1 VDVEAGRVRAVR
13 VRGADG
19 NGTAGAGNG
28 EPLAADL
35 IVDAGGRG
43 SRLADWLQHYGYPAS
58 REERIGVNLQY
69 ASRFYRAWPD
79 PGRRWKALLVYPVR
93 PAGTRIGALF
103 PGEHDLWMVTAGG
116 YAGDHPPGDEAGF
129 LDFLRSLPQ
138 RDVYEAVCDAEPLS
152 DVHTFRF
159 PHARWLRYDELSRLP
174 AGLLPLG
181 DSVCSFDPVFGQG
194 MSVAAMGARVLA
206 AHLETDPAAVNPRR
220 FLRALARVVAV
231 PWLLTSSEDLRY
243 PQVDG
248 RRPFWLGGLQA
259 YTRRVFQLCGH
270 DAAVYDRLLRVLHL
284 LDGPEQLFHPEVLA
298 GVVSTLNPFSLKL
311 PPLRERGP
319 GEAGEGAR
327 G

>member
-1 VDVEAGRVRAVR
+1 
-13 VRGADG
+13 
-19 NGTAGAGNG
+19 
-28 EPLAADL
+28 
-35 IVDAGGRG
+35 
-43 SRLADWLQHYGYPAS
+43 
-58 REERIGVNLQY
+58 
-69 ASRFYRAWPD
+69 
-79 PGRRWKALLVYPVR
+79 
-93 PAGTRIGALF
+93 
-103 PGEHDLWMVTAGG
+103 MVTAGG
-116 YAGDHPPGDEAGF
+116 YTGDHPPGDEAGF

-138 RDVYEAVCDAEPLS
+138 RDIYDAVRDAEPLS

-159 PHARWLRYDELSRLP
+159 SHARWLRYDEMSRLP

-194 MSVAAMGARVLA
+194 MSVAALGARVLA
-206 AHLETDPAAVNPRR
+206 AHLETDPRAADPRR
-220 FLRALARVVAV
+220 FLRALTKVVAV

-259 YTRRVFQLCGH
+259 YTRRLFQLCGH

-284 LDGPEQLFHPEVLA
+284 LDGPEQLFHPEVLTSVL
-298 GVVSTLNPFSLKL
+298 GTFNPFSWKL
-311 PPLRERGP
+311 PPLPGRGP